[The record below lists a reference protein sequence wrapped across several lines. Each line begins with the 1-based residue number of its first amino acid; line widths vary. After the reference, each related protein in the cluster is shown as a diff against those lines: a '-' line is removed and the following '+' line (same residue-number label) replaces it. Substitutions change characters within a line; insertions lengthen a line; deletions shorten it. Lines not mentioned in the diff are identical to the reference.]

1 MQWIML
7 LLAILFEVM
16 GTLFIKYAQLYQCDK
31 LHLITLIAICIAYF
45 FFAKAI
51 RTIPLGIAYAL
62 WEGIGIV
69 LIVSLSYLLF
79 HESVSPLNKLL
90 GFLFIICGIAC
101 LKFGIVKPADKR

>member
-1 MQWIML
+1 MPWIML
-7 LLAILFEVM
+7 LLAILFEVT
-16 GTLFIKYAQLYQCDK
+16 GTIFIKYTQIYQCDK
-31 LHLITLIAICIAYF
+31 LHLITFVAICISYF

-62 WEGIGIV
+62 WEGIGII

-79 HESVSPLNKLL
+79 HDSVSPLKLL

-101 LKFGIVKPADKR
+101 LKCGVVKPAASR

>member
-16 GTLFIKYAQLYQCDK
+16 GTIFIKYAQLYQCDK
-31 LHLITLIAICIAYF
+31 LHLITLIAICISYF

-79 HESVSPLNKLL
+79 HESVSPFKLL

-101 LKFGIVKPADKR
+101 LKFGIVKPAVRR